1 MSFKTFKKSRYHTFK
16 IHKKRRNGEKKFLII
31 PLILF
36 LFLLAGLVIPPLA
49 RSAGC
54 FISQTW
60 LSIKAEQNYP
70 FTFLLRWTLP
80 GMGKSNKAIN
90 MEPLPDYR
98 SLLLSSQLVGFPARY
113 SVPQKNDTGEAS
125 LTGDAEE
132 TGNAE
137 NMEKGGPPP
146 REVVSYLG
154 EAEPQNPKER
164 PLQLKEGGPL
174 VLIYHTHA
182 TESFVPDSGSAFTKD
197 TSRTVVALGSLLART
212 LENKHGIPVLHHKGV
227 FDIPRSYAYEK
238 ARPEIERLLKE
249 NPQIKVVLDLHR
261 DGVSR
266 RVTTTTLNGLQT
278 GRLLFVLGTR
288 HQGWQN
294 NLRFYYYL
302 QGFLEEK
309 YPGLSRGV
317 LKNNFVYNQHLHER
331 SLIVEIGGHENSLE
345 EARRSIPLLA
355 EAVAHVFE

>member
-174 VLIYHTHA
+174 VLIYHTCNRIFCA
-182 TESFVPDSGSAFTKD
+182 GFGFCIYERYQPDGS
-197 TSRTVVALGSLLART
+197 RPWSLLART

-227 FDIPRSYAYEK
+227 FDIPGVMPMKSTPRNRAPVK
-238 ARPEIERLLKE
+238 GKPADQGRFRPS
-249 NPQIKVVLDLHR
+249 P
-261 DGVSR
+261 
-266 RVTTTTLNGLQT
+266 
-278 GRLLFVLGTR
+278 
-288 HQGWQN
+288 
-294 NLRFYYYL
+294 
-302 QGFLEEK
+302 
-309 YPGLSRGV
+309 
-317 LKNNFVYNQHLHER
+317 
-331 SLIVEIGGHENSLE
+331 
-345 EARRSIPLLA
+345 
-355 EAVAHVFE
+355 